1 MQRSTTI
8 TIAGIGLTITE
19 IPVNRLYSLL
29 IGEGS
34 IIQLPVVEAAEKV
47 KELIPLAISSEHL
60 DALLSADL
68 YYDDLL
74 QIFDTFQETNPAFFE
89 LARVA
94 GLKDALADLIKTL
107 LQSYCSRFR
116 TSLNMVTA
124 IMSGNGD
131 TDSSSI

>member
-8 TIAGIGLTITE
+8 EVAGILLIISE
-19 IPVNRLYSLL
+19 IPVSRIYNLL
-29 IGEGS
+29 RGETS
-34 IIQLPVVEAAEKV
+34 IMQLPVVEAAEKV
-47 KELIPLAISSEHL
+47 KELIPLALTGDL
-60 DALLSADL
+60 DALLAADL

-74 QIFDTFQETNPAFFE
+74 LIFTKFQETNPAFFE
-89 LARVA
+89 LARAA
-94 GLKDALADLIKTL
+94 GLKDALAELVKTL

-124 IMSGNGD
+124 IMSGSGA